1 MKLRHYETLY
11 LLHPDLNEEERAAR
25 AEKLQNIITEDG
37 GKIVKVD
44 PWPLRKLAYRVQ
56 KQTHGWYVC
65 MEYAAPGSTILE
77 LTRNMRLDESLMKF
91 VTIKKSDTFDPAV
104 LEQAEEA
111 KAEAAEAETQADT
124 QATATEANTSKQE
137 SSEGSKPEA
146 DKDAE

>member
-37 GKIVKVD
+37 GKIIKVD

-56 KQTHGWYVC
+56 KQTQGWYVC

-104 LEQAEEA
+104 LEQTEEA
-111 KAEAAEAETQADT
+111 KAEAAEAETQAD
-124 QATATEANTSKQE
+124 QGTEPPEQE
-137 SSEGSKPEA
+137 SSEGSEAEA